1 MNNTIVGRKPVL
13 EALKHGVPIQKI
25 FLAHGGHGEILQQ
38 LRYLAK
44 QRGVP
49 VSEVNKERLHE
60 LSPETLHQGVI
71 AIASSTREYEIEN
84 LLEIP
89 VLKKEAPYF
98 VILDGIEDPHNI
110 GAIIRTAE
118 CAGVHGMILQ
128 KHHSPP
134 LNETVI
140 KASAGAA
147 LHLPIARVTNIAQT
161 IDLLKQHGCW
171 IVGTAVDAE
180 KKYFELDFT
189 MPLAIV
195 IGSEGRGMR
204 RLVKEQCDFLVRIPV
219 RGSLDSLNASVAS
232 ALVLFEV
239 SRNRKTL

>member
-1 MNNTIVGRKPVL
+1 MNNYIVGRKPVL

-49 VSEVNKERLHE
+49 VSEVNKEKLHE

-71 AIASSTREYEIEN
+71 AITSTTREYEIEN

-118 CAGVHGMILQ
+118 CAGVHGIILQ

-204 RLVKEQCDFLVRIPV
+204 RLVKEQCDFLIRIPL

-239 SRNRKTL
+239 SRYRKTL